1 MVNGESLFSYKA
13 RTEKTTPPAS
23 KPHRS
28 KSAVNTQNAAKAK
41 GPKPLTKAEQW
52 LKDNPPNRQGIV
64 DEVKSMLSPK
74 NLTGANAIQA
84 AIKGDGMSTTERIT
98 TGLTG
103 VVQGLSF
110 AVGGKAGKPA
120 VEGIKNTGVPARIA
134 NKVKGETVVVHGT
147 GRPIVGNTINPRA
160 GSAYSPTEPA
170 AFAWDTRFAEGK
182 TGGQDWIHGNVQEY
196 SNRPY
201 YDPKLG
207 KEVSGQGNIVIGK
220 TKMKDAIKDLTGDGV
235 IASKKPIKITKVI
248 KEEPIGGKIY
258 EQREKFIQEL
268 KRAGVKTKSGPVKSM
283 LDKAEAAKLAKR
295 QRKANKNSPV

>member
-28 KSAVNTQNAAKAK
+28 KAAINTQNTAKAK

-110 AVGGKAGKPA
+110 AAGGAAGEPA
-120 VEGIKNTGVPARIA
+120 VEGVKNTGIPARA
-134 NKVKGETVVVHGT
+134 VN
-147 GRPIVGNTINPRA
+147 
-160 GSAYSPTEPA
+160 
-170 AFAWDTRFAEGK
+170 
-182 TGGQDWIHGNVQEY
+182 
-196 SNRPY
+196 
-201 YDPKLG
+201 
-207 KEVSGQGNIVIGK
+207 
-220 TKMKDAIKDLTGDGV
+220 
-235 IASKKPIKITKVI
+235 KITKQEVLLHGRKTSGYSEI
-248 KEEPIGGKIY
+248 KPAGGKY
-258 EQREKFIQEL
+258 ENQPELKKHAYNYFDNPKAPNIAAPKGKSLGVEALPFAHEGGTLYAVRGPRKSFTNPRGEKVNWSRDTVVKSQQNQKVVGSIPINHAAYGDYETQIASML
-268 KRAGVKTKSGPVKSM
+268 KRAGVKLP
-283 LDKAEAAKLAKR
+283 R
-295 QRKANKNSPV
+295 NK

>member
-28 KSAVNTQNAAKAK
+28 KTAINTQNAAKAK

-64 DEVKSMLSPK
+64 DEVKSMLNPR
-74 NLTGANAIQA
+74 NITGANAIQA

-120 VEGIKNTGVPARIA
+120 VEGIKKMEIPAKIESGINKLNQTVNTKTGQ
-134 NKVKGETVVVHGT
+134 TVYVHG
-147 GRPIVGNTINPRA
+147 
-160 GSAYSPTEPA
+160 SPTPNLKELRPSPNDQLVWGQRVNPKTPENA
-170 AFAWDTRFAEGK
+170 ASRILPDGREWKPNDFNTVQQVAETTGGFADRSGGGKGSLYVTRFDDAASVGKYPELQTRGASTKPVRVDAEITLSGK
-182 TGGQDWIHGNVQEY
+182 TPDQIVRELNKQLRRSGANI
-196 SNRPY
+196 
-201 YDPKLG
+201 PK
-207 KEVSGQGNIVIGK
+207 IP
-220 TKMKDAIKDLTGDGV
+220 
-235 IASKKPIKITKVI
+235 KKK
-248 KEEPIGGKIY
+248 
-258 EQREKFIQEL
+258 
-268 KRAGVKTKSGPVKSM
+268 
-283 LDKAEAAKLAKR
+283 
-295 QRKANKNSPV
+295 